1 MRINPIWIGFAL
13 TAPWYPTGMAIW
25 NTAHASREAP
35 GFEAAAPEPSIGV
48 PLSAT
53 DAALITFYKCGVR
66 DQIITD
72 QIDLYKRIGK
82 TFVPPADKQCDA
94 IRQFVADHGMQD

>member
-1 MRINPIWIGFAL
+1 MNTNGAVVLAL
-13 TAPWYPTGMAIW
+13 GCFLGGAIAAAVPL
-25 NTAHASREAP
+25 AHASREAP

-94 IRQFVADHGMQD
+94 VRQFVADHGVQD